1 MQKEKA
7 TNFNDL
13 PNDYWNFVCDHLPD
27 YYKRGDVLTS
37 NTLIKYI
44 SGEEVELEDLEWLP
58 DSKDAAN
65 AMMQGIDLNLYNE
78 AVDAYN
84 EKMKSYHYRLHIFRE
99 DVLEKLMDALNGQ
112 HINVSRYDVS
122 VSVRNLY
129 TSEVQ
134 IDKLT
139 TLECTRFKTENNE
152 ESIPYSQMD
161 IADLCA
167 ILDNLTIGEWK
178 HLVVKRINRHL
189 LAKIETL

>member
-1 MQKEKA
+1 MKKVK
-7 TNFNDL
+7 TYNDL
-13 PNDYWNFVCDHLPD
+13 PNDYWDLVTDFLPD
-27 YYKRGDVLTS
+27 YYKRGDVLES
-37 NTLIKYI
+37 NTLIKYV
-44 SGEEVELEDLEWLP
+44 SGEEVEPEDLEWLP
-58 DSKDAAN
+58 EDKEAAN
-65 AMMQGIDLNLYNE
+65 AMMQKLDLDLYNE

-84 EKMKSYHYRLHIFRE
+84 EKMKSYHYRFHIFRE
-99 DVLEKLMDALNGQ
+99 DVLENLMDILNCQ

-122 VSVRNLY
+122 VSVRNRY

-167 ILDNLTIGEWK
+167 ILDNLKIGEWK
-178 HLVVKRINRHL
+178 HLVTKTN
-189 LAKIETL
+189 K

>member
-1 MQKEKA
+1 MKKEKA

-13 PNDYWNFVCDHLPD
+13 PNDYWDFVCDHLPD
-27 YYKRGDVLTS
+27 YYRRDDVLES

-44 SGEEVELEDLEWLP
+44 SGGEVEPEDLEWLP
-58 DSKDAAN
+58 EDEEAAN
-65 AMMQGIDLNLYNE
+65 AMMRNLDLALYNE

-99 DVLEKLMDALNGQ
+99 DVWEKLMDALNGQ

-122 VSVRNLY
+122 VSVRNRY
-129 TSEVQ
+129 TSSVQ

-139 TLECTRFKTENNE
+139 TLECTRFKTEHNE

-161 IADLCA
+161 ITDLCA

-178 HLVVKRINRHL
+178 HLVLKTN
-189 LAKIETL
+189 K